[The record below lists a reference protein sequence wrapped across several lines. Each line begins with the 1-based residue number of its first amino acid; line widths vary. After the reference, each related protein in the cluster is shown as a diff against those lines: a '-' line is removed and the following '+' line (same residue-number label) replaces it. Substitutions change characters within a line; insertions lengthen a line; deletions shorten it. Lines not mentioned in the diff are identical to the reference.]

1 MKAVKKC
8 EIITGQPY
16 RYHVIDL
23 LEENDVSGYTFID
36 NVKGMGERGL
46 RDGDGLSDAFRNCY
60 ILVCFQQTELDRFQ
74 EPLRTMLERNGGF
87 MLVTDA
93 HWLIHRGS

>member
-1 MKAVKKC
+1 MKAVKKI

-16 RYHVIDL
+16 RDRVIDM

-46 RDGDGLSDAFRNCY
+46 RDGDGLSDAFKNCY
-60 ILVCFQQTELDRFQ
+60 ILVCCQQAELDRFQ
-74 EPLRTMLERNGGF
+74 EPLRTMLGRNGGV

-93 HWLIHRGS
+93 HWLIHR